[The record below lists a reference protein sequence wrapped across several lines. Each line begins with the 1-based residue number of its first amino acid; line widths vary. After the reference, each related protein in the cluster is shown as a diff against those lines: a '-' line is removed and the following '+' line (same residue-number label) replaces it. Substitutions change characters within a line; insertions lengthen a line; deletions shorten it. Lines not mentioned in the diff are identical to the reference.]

1 MVGSPHRF
9 QAGGTNDVGRV
20 IIVTGAA
27 FHETPPVH
35 VADIRLSTESQYK
48 GKKEEECKKGGI
60 HSCVYSCVY
69 SVFTSVFIVC
79 SHGVSVNDGDR
90 SQRQR

>member
-35 VADIRLSTESQYK
+35 VADIRLSTEG
-48 GKKEEECKKGGI
+48 GKRDI
-60 HSCVYSCVY
+60 
-69 SVFTSVFIVC
+69 
-79 SHGVSVNDGDR
+79 
-90 SQRQR
+90 